1 MQKEL
6 IFSYISEIIKM
17 VNFMKK
23 LKKIGIILTACFLIM
38 VTMYLGLYVYAR
50 FIDKLPIDKANSF
63 YLYDINN
70 NIYTSNHNKEWVSL
84 DDISPYLINAT
95 ISIEDK
101 NYYKHIGFD
110 YLRIIKAM
118 FINITNGKTLQGAS
132 TITQQYAK
140 NLFLDFDKNWSRKIE
155 EAWLTIRLEA
165 NYTKNEILEGYLN
178 TINYGGVF
186 GIENASKYYFNKS
199 AKDLNLAEASIL
211 AGIPKWPSVYSPLNN
226 EEAAKKR
233 QMLILNS
240 MVQNGYITEEEKNQA
255 YQVSLTYNGYEE
267 QNNLVTLMYYQDAV
281 MDELEN
287 IKSIPASFLKT
298 GGLKIY
304 TNLDMEVQTMLE
316 ESIKKN
322 ITDEE
327 LQTAIVVSEPK
338 TGKILALTGGKDYS
352 VSQFNRA
359 LSSKRQ
365 VGSTMKPILYYAALE
380 NGFTPSTTF
389 TSEETTFVFSEDKT
403 YRPKNYNNKY
413 ANKSISMASAIAYS
427 DNIYAVK
434 THLFLGEDTLVDM
447 AKRIG
452 IKTNLSSIPSLALGS
467 IEINMLEMMTAY
479 NTFANEG
486 YKNDLYLI
494 NKVEDMYG
502 NVLYEKK
509 AYSEQV
515 LNKSLVYVLN
525 EMLTNTYSSAFID
538 YNYPTCINIA
548 GRLSNKYAV
557 KTGTTNTDHLIFG
570 YNKDLLVGI
579 WLGYDDNRES
589 SVDVSTNLK
598 NMWVDIM
605 EGYFKNKETSWYKT
619 PDNVVGVLIE
629 PISGEIATND
639 SANKKIMYYI
649 KGTEPYYKDVSL
661 DSLIPTIKEDENIQD
676 T

>member
-1 MQKEL
+1 
-6 IFSYISEIIKM
+6 
-17 VNFMKK
+17 MKK
-23 LKKIGIILTACFLIM
+23 FKKIFLFFATCFIFIISC
-38 VTMYLGLYVYAR
+38 YLGLYVYAR

-63 YLYDINN
+63 YFYDINGD
-70 NIYTSNHNKEWVSL
+70 IYTSNHNKEWISL
-84 DDISPYLINAT
+84 DEISPYLINAT

-101 NYYKHIGFD
+101 NYYNHIGFD

-118 FINITNGKTLQGAS
+118 FVNITSGKTLQGAS

-155 EAWLTIRLEA
+155 EAWLTIRLES
-165 NYTKNEILEGYLN
+165 NYSKEEILEGYLN

-199 AKDLNLAEASIL
+199 SKDLNLAEASIL
-211 AGIPKWPSVYSPLNN
+211 AGIPKWPSVYSPINN
-226 EEAAKKR
+226 EEAAKNR
-233 QMLILNS
+233 QLLILNS
-240 MVQNGYITEEEKNQA
+240 MVENGYITEEEKNKA
-255 YQVSLTYNGYEE
+255 YNVDLTYNGYEE
-267 QNNLVTLMYYQDAV
+267 QENLVTLMYYQDAV
-281 MDELEN
+281 MNELEN
-287 IKSIPASFLKT
+287 IKSIPNSFLKT

-304 TNLDMEVQTMLE
+304 TNLDMNAQKLLE
-316 ESIKKN
+316 ESVKKN

-327 LQTAIVVSEPK
+327 LQTSIVVSEPN
-338 TGKILALTGGKDYS
+338 TGKIIALTGGTDYS
-352 VSQFNRA
+352 TSQYNRA
-359 LSSKRQ
+359 INSKRQ

-389 TSEETTFVFSEDKT
+389 TSEETTFVFSEDQT
-403 YRPKNYNNKY
+403 YSPKNYNNTY

-447 AKRIG
+447 SKRIG
-452 IKTNLSSIPSLALGS
+452 IKTSLSSIPSLALGS

-479 NTFANEG
+479 NTFASGG

-494 NKVEDMYG
+494 ERVEDMYG
-502 NVLYEKK
+502 NVLYEHKD
-509 AYSEQV
+509 YSEQV
-515 LNKSLVYVLN
+515 LNKSLVYILN

-538 YNYPTCINIA
+538 YNYPTCVNIA
-548 GRLSNKYAV
+548 GRLSNKYAI

-570 YNKDLLVGI
+570 YNPDLLVGI

-589 SVDVSTNLK
+589 TVDTSTTLK

-605 EGYFKNKETSWYKT
+605 EGYFKDKETSWYDT
-619 PDNVVGVLIE
+619 PDNVIGVLVD
-629 PISGEIATND
+629 PISGEVATND
-639 SANKKIMYYI
+639 SVNKKIMYYI
-649 KGTEPYYKDVSL
+649 KGTEPYYKDINF
-661 DSLIPTIKEDENIQD
+661 DMLIPTIKLEDNVIE